1 MTRCDRTQRRRP
13 RPEHISVL
21 GVRAPNHHD
30 VDQGEQFAAG
40 QIPVNGSEE
49 TDGGI
54 DEALEDR
61 AGSPASHRQPSCIW
75 PLGTTHRRVNS
86 IRSAL
91 HLIGGSED
99 KSARRYRRN
108 MDGLSSIRTVRLSLS
123 AHNASRTLMCSGPGR
138 RLWVLSHPVM
148 VPSALRM
155 FLCAFPFGHVRP
167 LDAVHA
173 AVRGRA

>member
-21 GVRAPNHHD
+21 GVGAPNHHD

-54 DEALEDR
+54 DEAPEDR

-75 PLGTTHRRVNS
+75 PLGTAHPKST
-86 IRSAL
+86 RSGQSY
-91 HLIGGSED
+91 I
-99 KSARRYRRN
+99 
-108 MDGLSSIRTVRLSLS
+108 SSVDPKINQR
-123 AHNASRTLMCSGPGR
+123 AGI
-138 RLWVLSHPVM
+138 
-148 VPSALRM
+148 
-155 FLCAFPFGHVRP
+155 
-167 LDAVHA
+167 AVA
-173 AVRGRA
+173 